1 MLPISFIHG
10 QSYEISGRTFNE
22 AGKKIGPSTIIV
34 YDANK
39 KKSCRIRDTI
49 IWKV

>member
-22 AGKKIGPSTIIV
+22 AGKKIGPSTIVV

-39 KKSCRIRDTI
+39 KELQN
-49 IWKV
+49 